1 MTIQQLMENIVAD
14 RGPILLVFFI
24 VMTLIQVTPIKIN
37 PWSAIFKWLGKQLNT
52 DVLVKMDALEK
63 RIDAVEKGQEEHIKE
78 SKEDELKAR
87 RMSILDFSSSILRG
101 VNYHREKFEF
111 MITECDSYEAY
122 CKENKIK
129 NGVAEASIAE
139 IRRIYQE
146 HLRSND
152 FLVEQTSKGK

>member
-14 RGPILLVFFI
+14 RGPILLVFFL

-52 DVLVKMDALEK
+52 DVLVKMDELDK

-101 VNYHREKFEF
+101 VNYHREKFDF
-111 MITECDSYEAY
+111 MIKECDSYEAY
-122 CKENKIK
+122 CKKNEIK

-146 HLRSND
+146 HLRNND
-152 FLVEQTSKGK
+152 FLIDQKK